1 MYEFLQSLLQIDVTI
16 ALWAQTWGPFLYL
29 ILFLIIFAETGLIVT
44 PFLPGDS
51 LLFAVGALAATS
63 TAFNVKILIPL
74 LISAAL
80 IGDSLNYFV
89 GKKFGRKLFE
99 KETILFKRSYL
110 FKTEQFFVKHG
121 NKAVFLA
128 RFFPILRT
136 FAPFVAGLGQMKY
149 KTFFS
154 MSFLGSIA
162 WINVF
167 ILAGYFFGQIP
178 IIKKNFTVLV
188 MALVLLPAV
197 PIAIAAFRSILN
209 KRTTRQ
215 N

>member
-1 MYEFLQSLLQIDVTI
+1 MYEFFQALLNIDKTI
-16 ALWAQTWGPFLYL
+16 LLWAGQWGLFLYV

-51 LLFAVGALAATS
+51 LLFAVGAMAATA
-63 TAFNVKILIPL
+63 TAFDVKILIPL

-80 IGDSLNYFV
+80 IGDSLNFYV
-89 GKKFGRKLFE
+89 GKRFGRKLFE
-99 KETILFKRSYL
+99 KESVLFKRSYL
-110 FKTEQFFVKHG
+110 LKTEQFYEKHG

-136 FAPFVAGLGQMKY
+136 FAPFVAGLSQMKY

-154 MSFLGSIA
+154 MSLMGSIA
-162 WINVF
+162 WINIFV
-167 ILAGYFFGQIP
+167 LAGYFFGQIP
-178 IIKKNFTVLV
+178 VVQKNFTLLV

-197 PIAIAAFRSILN
+197 PIVIAAIRSIVS
-209 KRTTRQ
+209 KSKIS
-215 N
+215 

>member
-1 MYEFLQSLLQIDVTI
+1 MYEFFQALLNIDKTI
-16 ALWAQTWGPFLYL
+16 LLWAGQWGLFLYV

-51 LLFAVGALAATS
+51 LLFAVGAMAATA
-63 TAFNVKILIPL
+63 TAFDVKILIPL

-80 IGDSLNYFV
+80 IGDSLNFYV
-89 GKKFGRKLFE
+89 GKRFGRKLFE
-99 KETILFKRSYL
+99 KESVLFKRSYL
-110 FKTEQFFVKHG
+110 FKTEQFYEKHG

-136 FAPFVAGLGQMKY
+136 FAPFVAGLSQMKY

-154 MSFLGSIA
+154 MSFLGSIV
-162 WINVF
+162 WINIFV
-167 ILAGYFFGQIP
+167 LAGYFFGQIP
-178 IIKKNFTVLV
+178 VVQKNFTLLV

-197 PIAIAAFRSILN
+197 PVVIAAIRSILN
-209 KRTTRQ
+209 KPKIS
-215 N
+215 